1 MEETFISWVNMDL
14 KCKQKYIDL
23 ETIHIYRMLTEDMG
37 LEMTQE
43 YRQQEE
49 CESQNPMKFHR

>member
-1 MEETFISWVNMDL
+1 MDL
-14 KCKQKYIDL
+14 KCKQKFLDL

-43 YRQQEE
+43 YR
-49 CESQNPMKFHR
+49 